1 MTLAE
6 IILMISIGTLMIQPV
21 TSKSVWGSFVIG
33 AVLVL
38 TLLVMEYGQ
47 LKSDGLEKLIT
58 GKSKVVIENG
68 TLNEKELTK
77 LRLTVD
83 QLEMNLRQKNV
94 TSISD
99 VQWVTIEPSGQ
110 LGLTLKQEAQ
120 PASKK
125 DIQRLQESIIT
136 LMTNQSQLEQLT
148 KKLSETNMQ
157 FDKGNIFSE
166 VNNKRHKQT
175 YSTRASA
182 IKWPDT
188 GTMLFGSRGA
198 YSPVFINICGF
209 SKSKSHRFNHALHFT
224 M

>member
-1 MTLAE
+1 MDLNLIWQAVLIVIVGTILLRLAGRKTISQMTLAE
-6 IILMISIGTLMIQPV
+6 TILMISIGTLIIQPV
-21 TSKSVWGSFVIG
+21 TSKNVWVSFVIG

-68 TLNEKELTK
+68 QLKENELAK

-99 VQWVTIEPSGQ
+99 VQLATLEPSGQ
-110 LGLTLKQEAQ
+110 LGFTLKQEAQ
-120 PASKK
+120 PATKK
-125 DIQRLQESIIT
+125 DIQQLQESIHS

-148 KKLSETNMQ
+148 KQFGETNEE
-157 FDKGNIFSE
+157 FKKGNIFTE
-166 VNNKRHKQT
+166 VKNEGHKNTPPEHLQ
-175 YSTRASA
+175 
-182 IKWPDT
+182 
-188 GTMLFGSRGA
+188 
-198 YSPVFINICGF
+198 
-209 SKSKSHRFNHALHFT
+209 
-224 M
+224 